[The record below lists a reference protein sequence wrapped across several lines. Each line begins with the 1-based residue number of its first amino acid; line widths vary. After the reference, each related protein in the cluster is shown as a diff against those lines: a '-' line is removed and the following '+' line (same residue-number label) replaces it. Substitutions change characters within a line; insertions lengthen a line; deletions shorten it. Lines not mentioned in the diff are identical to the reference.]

1 MAAANKHGLGRG
13 LGALFGDEDL
23 NLDMENLTM
32 GTDKSGIIM
41 VKTADLIPGKYQPR
55 KDFNDEAI
63 DSLADSVKEKGILQ
77 PILVRRHADKY
88 EIIAGERRFRAAKKA
103 GLADVPVI
111 IKEMS
116 DNEVLEVALI
126 ENIVRQNL
134 TALEEAAGLQQL
146 MTTFSY
152 TQEKLAKAVSKSRS
166 YIANSLRLLQL
177 PEDVKILLNEGK
189 ISAGHARTLVGLE
202 NAADLARKI
211 VDEGL
216 NVRQTE
222 DLISALKQP
231 EKPKTPNKRK
241 INLKDTELQAIENNL
256 AQKFGCKVQINNG
269 AKGKGKVVLSYSD
282 LSQLENILEILEK

>member
-63 DSLADSVKEKGILQ
+63 ASLADSVKEKGILQ

-152 TQEKLAKAVSKSRS
+152 TQEKLAKAVCKSRS

>member
-202 NAADLARKI
+202 NAADLAHKI
-211 VDEGL
+211 ADEGL

-231 EKPKTPNKRK
+231 EKTKTLNKRK

-269 AKGKGKVVLSYSD
+269 AKGKGKVVLFYSD

>member
-63 DSLADSVKEKGILQ
+63 ASLADSVKEKGILQ

-152 TQEKLAKAVSKSRS
+152 TQDKLAKAVSKSRS

-202 NAADLARKI
+202 NAADLAHKI
-211 VDEGL
+211 ADEGL

-231 EKPKTPNKRK
+231 EKTKTLNKRK

>member
-63 DSLADSVKEKGILQ
+63 ASLADSVKEKGILQ

>member
-63 DSLADSVKEKGILQ
+63 ASLADSVKEKGILQ

-202 NAADLARKI
+202 NAADLAHKI
-211 VDEGL
+211 ADEGL

-231 EKPKTPNKRK
+231 EKTKTPNKRK

-269 AKGKGKVVLSYSD
+269 VKGKGKVVLFYSD

>member
-202 NAADLARKI
+202 NAADLAHKI
-211 VDEGL
+211 ADEGL

-231 EKPKTPNKRK
+231 EKTKTLNKRK

-269 AKGKGKVVLSYSD
+269 AKGKGKVVLSYTD